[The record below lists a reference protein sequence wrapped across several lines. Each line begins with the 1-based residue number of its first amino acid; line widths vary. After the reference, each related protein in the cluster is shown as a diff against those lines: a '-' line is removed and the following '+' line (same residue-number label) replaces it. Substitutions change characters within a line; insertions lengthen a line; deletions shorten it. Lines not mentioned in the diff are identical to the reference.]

1 VKSAILAAAFLA
13 SAATAQPM
21 SGVYPVGRGGPG
33 VDSFP
38 TIQAAAAALSSRGLA
53 GDVDF
58 PIQQFV
64 YTGPVTLRNVA
75 GSDRFRTRF
84 YPEGLGAIVDAGGA
98 GHGFAVENTANVTV
112 RGLRFRGCRDSGSAF
127 VRFTA
132 SDQCTLRSCRLED
145 SAQFGV
151 QVIRSACFVAES
163 LRLEGDL
170 LGPASRGIDFQDCM
184 CAFATRCSML
194 GRVGNG
200 LWIEGGSGNGNYRVT
215 VVNPTNHG
223 LHVENSPMARIHNF
237 VSRGSS
243 QYAGYVVNSPFSM
256 FDSCVF
262 AGAARTCAHFE
273 SSESTMFD
281 MGMGIGDGE
290 RAVAVINSPYSEV
303 MKLSVMG
310 SPAVGLYIKG
320 SPECHAEST
329 QYAGFFSDTCVGVL
343 VDSSDCTMFTY
354 LQMYG
359 RVQRGISIRKSTD
372 VKVRHARMKLTAAE
386 AGLHLE
392 AAPRFAVQP
401 CSLMMTGAGAAVL
414 VADSSEDDSFQ
425 RVTIID
431 TPRTG
436 IVARGARRMVV
447 ANSFV
452 TGWTDAGIRLDGTRT
467 TGLYYNTVVGLP
479 LGTGAAVHLQGA
491 TDVQAID
498 NILVSRGGDSS
509 ACYRITGA
517 WPLRAGGSDYN
528 DLYVAGSGATGRVND
543 TLYRTL
549 ADWRALPWNPD
560 LSSIAAD
567 PMFAADTDFHI
578 LTNSPCRDSGTPV
591 PGFEFDIDA
600 DERDPVSPDIG
611 ADEFQPG
618 AVAGNNPVPAS
629 AFLRIA
635 GSVADAGARVQYT
648 LPAAADVELRLFD
661 ATGRSVLLFRPGRQE
676 AGRHDLDLQLDHLA
690 PGAYLLRLRA
700 GNQRA
705 GAKLVR
711 Q

>member
-1 VKSAILAAAFLA
+1 
-13 SAATAQPM
+13 
-21 SGVYPVGRGGPG
+21 
-33 VDSFP
+33 
-38 TIQAAAAALSSRGLA
+38 
-53 GDVDF
+53 
-58 PIQQFV
+58 
-64 YTGPVTLRNVA
+64 
-75 GSDRFRTRF
+75 
-84 YPEGLGAIVDAGGA
+84 
-98 GHGFAVENTANVTV
+98 
-112 RGLRFRGCRDSGSAF
+112 
-127 VRFTA
+127 
-132 SDQCTLRSCRLED
+132 
-145 SAQFGV
+145 
-151 QVIRSACFVAES
+151 
-163 LRLEGDL
+163 
-170 LGPASRGIDFQDCM
+170 
-184 CAFATRCSML
+184 
-194 GRVGNG
+194 
-200 LWIEGGSGNGNYRVT
+200 
-215 VVNPTNHG
+215 
-223 LHVENSPMARIHNF
+223 
-237 VSRGSS
+237 
-243 QYAGYVVNSPFSM
+243 
-256 FDSCVF
+256 
-262 AGAARTCAHFE
+262 
-273 SSESTMFD
+273 
-281 MGMGIGDGE
+281 
-290 RAVAVINSPYSEV
+290 
-303 MKLSVMG
+303 
-310 SPAVGLYIKG
+310 
-320 SPECHAEST
+320 
-329 QYAGFFSDTCVGVL
+329 
-343 VDSSDCTMFTY
+343 
-354 LQMYG
+354 
-359 RVQRGISIRKSTD
+359 
-372 VKVRHARMKLTAAE
+372 
-386 AGLHLE
+386 
-392 AAPRFAVQP
+392 
-401 CSLMMTGAGAAVL
+401 VL

-509 ACYRITGA
+509 ACYRISGA

-549 ADWRALPWNPD
+549 ADWCTLPWTPD

-618 AVAGNNPVPAS
+618 AVAGEDPVPAS

-635 GSVADAGARVQYT
+635 GSVADAAARVQYT

-700 GNQRA
+700 GARRA
-705 GAKLVR
+705 VAKIVMATD
-711 Q
+711 